1 MGKHVFFEGDA
12 SIIDEPTGVLLQ
24 PGVVEVQ
31 DDVDAEELIERKV
44 CREADDAEIEA
55 AATAREEAARALE
68 AGPEIDGDAGDDADD
83 AEDAAD
89 DAATDAATKKRAAK
103 KRRG

>member
-89 DAATDAATKKRAAK
+89 DAATDAATKKKAAK

>member
-31 DDVDAEELIERKV
+31 DDVDADDLIERSV

-55 AATAREEAARALE
+55 AATARE
-68 AGPEIDGDAGDDADD
+68 
-83 AEDAAD
+83 
-89 DAATDAATKKRAAK
+89 
-103 KRRG
+103 